1 MSIVPTS
8 HATPT
13 KADAVPGDLPLNG
26 AAYARKH
33 HYVGD
38 KAKHYDAG
46 RIGPQSSPIARHR
59 WHEEL
64 RAVESIAAALPH
76 ASTILDI
83 PCGTGRFFPILASH
97 GHKVIGGDVSRDMLD
112 AIPAEQAAQTDIRP
126 IRADAEE
133 IPLADGAVD
142 TVLAVRFWSFLPDD
156 ARRRVLAE
164 WRRVARHGVYVQV
177 RVRTEPGSRPCVSK
191 FQPTDGAPIDDGVT
205 PEQRA
210 NWPTAMEF
218 ARMAAEAGF
227 AIDATIA
234 LDWGPTSD
242 PVIICHLRPATAT
255 V

>member
-13 KADAVPGDLPLNG
+13 KADAVPGSRQLND

-59 WHEEL
+59 WNEEL
-64 RAVESIAAALPH
+64 RAVESIAATLPH

-83 PCGTGRFFPILASH
+83 PCGTGRFFSIFADH
-97 GHKVIGGDVSRDMLD
+97 GHQVIGGDVSRDMLD
-112 AIPAEQAAQTDIRP
+112 VIPAERSSPADVRP
-126 IRADAEE
+126 LRADAEQ
-133 IPLADGAVD
+133 IPLADGSVD
-142 TVLAVRFWSFLPDD
+142 IVLAMRFWSFLPDD

-164 WRRVARHGVYVQV
+164 WRRVARDGVYVQV
-177 RVRTEPGSRPCVSK
+177 RVRTEPDSRPCTSK
-191 FQPTDGAPIDDGVT
+191 FQPTNDAPIDDGVT

-218 ARMAAEAGF
+218 ARMTAEAGF

-242 PVIICHLRPATAT
+242 PVIICHLRPTQATA
-255 V
+255 